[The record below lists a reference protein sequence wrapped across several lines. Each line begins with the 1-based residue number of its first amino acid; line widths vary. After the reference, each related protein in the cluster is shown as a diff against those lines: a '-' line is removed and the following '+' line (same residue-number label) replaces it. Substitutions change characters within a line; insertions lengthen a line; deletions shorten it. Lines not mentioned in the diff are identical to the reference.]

1 MKRTTFLL
9 IIILFL
15 LPSHG
20 RAQGVNTYGQGSVI
34 LEVEGHACMGDDKS
48 RKETRLMAI
57 TETKRKAAEMALTH
71 ISSET
76 RMKDFAVTSDIVDAY
91 SQAKVKIIEE
101 KENGWFTDKFAGEC
115 YRTKLKLEV
124 IPDLDR
130 LSKVINKDTLIEEP
144 NAPLAVKLWTNKE
157 SYRVGEKIKIYLRG
171 NKPFYA
177 RIVYRDVSGTLTQ
190 LIPNPYRN
198 DNYFNG
204 GVTYEIPSGND
215 RFELQV
221 SPPFGKENVI
231 LYTST
236 GDLGKLDLQQT
247 GGVYVIQDS
256 SKGVETK
263 TRGVAITQKTGSS
276 GPGVAEFS
284 EAATTVST
292 TK

>member
-15 LPSHG
+15 LPSCCWS
-20 RAQGVNTYGQGSVI
+20 QDVNTYGQGSVI
-34 LEVEGHACMGDDKS
+34 MEVEGHACMGDERS

-76 RMKDFAVTSDIVDAY
+76 RMKDFALSSDIVDAY
-91 SQAKVKIIEE
+91 SQAKVKIVEE
-101 KENGWFTDKFAGEC
+101 KETGWFTDEFAGEC
-115 YRTKLKLEV
+115 YKTKLKVEV
-124 IPDLDR
+124 VPDLDR

-144 NAPLAVKLWTNKE
+144 SAPLTVKLWTDKK

-177 RIVYRDVSGTLTQ
+177 RIVYQDKSENLIQ

-221 SPPFGKENVI
+221 SPPLGKEKII

-236 GDLGKLDLQQT
+236 SDLGKLDLQQS
-247 GGVYVIQDS
+247 GGVYMVQDS
-256 SKGVETK
+256 SKGMEAK
-263 TRGVAITQKTGSS
+263 TRGVTITKKTGSS
-276 GPGVAEFS
+276 GSGVAEFS
-284 EAATTVST
+284 EANVTVTTLE
-292 TK
+292 